1 MRVSLDEFEE
11 LVARAL
17 DSLPDEFARLLDNV
31 AVVVEE
37 EPSEEDLASLEPL
50 PSEAAEGGEE
60 GELFGLYLG
69 VPLSERDVYYGALP
83 DRVAIY
89 RGPILRYCQS
99 RREVIR
105 EVRDTVIHE
114 LGHHFG
120 LDEDD
125 MPY

>member
-1 MRVSLDEFEE
+1 MRVSLDEFED

-50 PSEAAEGGEE
+50 APDEAEDE

-89 RGPILRYCQS
+89 RGPILRYCQN